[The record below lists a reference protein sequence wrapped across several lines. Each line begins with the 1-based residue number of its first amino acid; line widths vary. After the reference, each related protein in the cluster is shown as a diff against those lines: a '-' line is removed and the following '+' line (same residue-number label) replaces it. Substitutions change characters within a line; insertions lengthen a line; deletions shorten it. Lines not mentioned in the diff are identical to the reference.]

1 MKQTTSLQQ
10 FTFGFLLAAG
20 LFLLMVLGSSVTA
33 QSDPSSESESA
44 LSLSQAASSI
54 STAITYQGS
63 LDDGGNP
70 ATGTYDFRFQ
80 LHDALSDGVQLGEVF
95 VSNVVV
101 ENGRFTVQLDFGAN
115 AYAAQATWLE
125 IAVDSGG
132 YQTLTPR
139 QPLTAA
145 PLALNLPNVYTNPT
159 TGQVGIGTD
168 TPFNQYTWLTVQ
180 SPNTATWGGI
190 YMSTSGVTGRPFY
203 GYSANG
209 VDGSAWHEY
218 NGSVNEWQLY
228 VGGNTPDISVNR
240 DGDIAQKL
248 TSDGLVKA
256 AVFADCRNA
265 VASIDRSFNNVNNA
279 TISINSVANGTC
291 TIDFGFDI
299 SERFWSAT
307 GIHADFTRDVTCVQ
321 SLSSNS
327 KLDCLSRTT
336 SGNPAN
342 GDIIVLI
349 Y

>member
-1 MKQTTSLQQ
+1 MKQPNSLQQ

-33 QSDPSSESESA
+33 QSNPSSEPESV
-44 LSLSQAASSI
+44 LSLSQTASNI
-54 STAITYQGS
+54 GTAITYQGS

-70 ATGTYDFRFQ
+70 ATGAYDFRFR
-80 LHDALSDGVQLGEVF
+80 LYDALSGGVQLGEVI
-95 VSNVVV
+95 VNGVVV

-145 PLALNLPNVYTNPT
+145 PLALNLPNVYTNPS

-168 TPFNQYTWLTVQ
+168 SPFNVYSQLTIQ
-180 SPNTATWGGI
+180 SNTSSWSGM
-190 YMSTSGVTGRPFY
+190 YVSTSGATGRPFY

-209 VDGSAWHEY
+209 LDSAAWHEY
-218 NGSVNEWQLY
+218 NGDVDEWQLY
-228 VGGNTPDISVNR
+228 VDGGVPAISVNM

-256 AVFADCRNA
+256 AVFADCRNL

-279 TISINSVANGTC
+279 TISINSVANGKC

-299 SERFWSAT
+299 SERFWSAA
-307 GIHADFTRDVTCVQ
+307 GIDADFTRDVTCIQ
-321 SLSSNS
+321 SLSSNN
-327 KLDCLSRTT
+327 KLDCHRMTLA
-336 SGNPAN
+336 GNPAN
-342 GDIIVLI
+342 GEIIVLI